1 MVLSLFLDI
10 PEKIGYTNFNLR
22 NGGIFLIY
30 TLTCNPSV
38 DYVVQLET
46 FQYGMV
52 NRSRGEQVFSGG
64 KGINVS
70 VILKNLGIPNRA
82 LGFLAG
88 FTGDFIEQ
96 DLQEQG
102 CQTEFVRL
110 AKGFSRINVKIKGQE
125 ESEIN
130 GGGPAV
136 DQAAMEALF
145 EKMNSLQKGDMLII
159 SGSIPPS
166 LPKDL
171 YEKILSLLA
180 ERGVYAVVDTAGE
193 ALMRTLRFAPFL
205 IKPNRQELEELAQ
218 KRLFTREEIVAQG
231 RRLQEMGAKN
241 VLISMA
247 AEGAVLLTSDG
258 KILFGE
264 APRGEVRNSVGAG
277 DSMVGG
283 FVAGWLKTGSCRE
296 ALKWGIAAG
305 SATAFCEGL
314 ATGEEIC
321 RLYEEG
327 IRVTHE
333 II

>member
-1 MVLSLFLDI
+1 M
-10 PEKIGYTNFNLR
+10 
-22 NGGIFLIY
+22 IY

-38 DYVVQLET
+38 DYVVQMAE
-46 FQYGMV
+46 FCPGMV
-52 NRSRGEQVFSGG
+52 NRSQGEQTFSGG
-64 KGINVS
+64 KGINVT

-96 DLQEQG
+96 DLREQG

-136 DQAAMEALF
+136 DQEAMEALF
-145 EKMNSLQKGDMLII
+145 EKINGLQKGDMLII

-166 LPKDL
+166 LPKDV
-171 YEKILSLLA
+171 YEKILGLLD

-193 ALMRTLRFAPFL
+193 ALMKTLRYEPFL
-205 IKPNRQELEELAQ
+205 IKPNRQELEELAGS
-218 KRLFTREEIVAQG
+218 RLFTREEIVAQG
-231 RRLQEMGAKN
+231 RRLQEMGAQN

-258 KILFGE
+258 KVFFGE
-264 APRGEVRNSVGAG
+264 APRGTVRNSVGAG

-283 FVAGWLKTGSCRE
+283 FVAGWLKTGSYPT
-296 ALKWGIAAG
+296 ALQWGIAAG
-305 SATAFCEGL
+305 SASAFCEGL
-314 ATGEEIC
+314 ATGEEIR
-321 RLYEEG
+321 RLFEEN
-327 IRVTHE
+327 IRISTE

>member
-1 MVLSLFLDI
+1 M
-10 PEKIGYTNFNLR
+10 
-22 NGGIFLIY
+22 IY

-38 DYVVQLET
+38 DYVVQMAE
-46 FQYGMV
+46 FCPGMV
-52 NRSRGEQVFSGG
+52 NRSQGEQTFSGG
-64 KGINVS
+64 KGINVT

-96 DLQEQG
+96 DLREQG

-136 DQAAMEALF
+136 DQEAMEALF
-145 EKMNSLQKGDMLII
+145 EKINGLQKGDMLII

-171 YEKILSLLA
+171 YEKILGLLD

-193 ALMRTLRFAPFL
+193 ALMKTLRYEPFL
-205 IKPNRQELEELAQ
+205 IKPNRQELEELAGS
-218 KRLFTREEIVAQG
+218 RLFTREEIVAQG
-231 RRLQEMGAKN
+231 RRLQEMGAQN

-258 KILFGE
+258 KMFFGE
-264 APRGEVRNSVGAG
+264 APRGTVRNSVGAG

-283 FVAGWLKTGSCRE
+283 FVAGWLKTGSYPT
-296 ALKWGIAAG
+296 ALQWGIAAG
-305 SATAFCEGL
+305 SASAFCEGL
-314 ATGEEIC
+314 ATGEEIR
-321 RLYEEG
+321 RLFEEN
-327 IRVTHE
+327 IRISTE

>member
-1 MVLSLFLDI
+1 MV
-10 PEKIGYTNFNLR
+10 
-22 NGGIFLIY
+22 LIY

-38 DYVVQLET
+38 DYVVQLEE
-46 FQYGMV
+46 FHPGMV
-52 NRSRGEQVFSGG
+52 NRSKGEQTYSGG
-64 KGINVS
+64 KGINVT
-70 VILKNLGIPNRA
+70 VILKNLGVPNRA

-96 DLQEQG
+96 DLQEKG

-136 DQAAMEALF
+136 DQVAMEALF
-145 EKMNSLQKGDMLII
+145 EKINSLQKGDMLVI

-171 YEKILSLLA
+171 YEKILSLLDG
-180 ERGVYAVVDTAGE
+180 RGVYAVVDTSGE
-193 ALMRTLRFAPFL
+193 ALMKTLRYEPFL
-205 IKPNRQELEELAQ
+205 IKPNHQELEELAGS
-218 KRLFTREEIVAQG
+218 RLFTREEIVAQG
-231 RRLQEMGAKN
+231 RRLQEMGARN

-264 APRGEVRNSVGAG
+264 APRGTVRNSVGAG

-283 FVAGWLKTGSCRE
+283 FVAGWLKTGSYKA
-296 ALKWGIAAG
+296 ALQWGIAAG
-305 SATAFCEGL
+305 SASAFCEGL
-314 ATGEEIC
+314 ATGEEIR
-321 RLYEEG
+321 RLYEED
-327 IRVTHE
+327 IRISSETT
-333 II
+333 

>member
-1 MVLSLFLDI
+1 M
-10 PEKIGYTNFNLR
+10 
-22 NGGIFLIY
+22 IY

-38 DYVVQLET
+38 DYVVQMAE
-46 FQYGMV
+46 FCPGMV
-52 NRSRGEQVFSGG
+52 NRAQGEQAFSGG
-64 KGINVS
+64 KGINVT

-82 LGFLAG
+82 FGFLAG

-96 DLQEQG
+96 DLREQG

-145 EKMNSLQKGDMLII
+145 EKINSLRKGDMLII

-171 YEKILSLLA
+171 YEKILGLLD

-193 ALMRTLRFAPFL
+193 ALMKTLRYEPFL

-218 KRLFTREEIVAQG
+218 SRLFTREEIVAQG
-231 RRLQEMGAKN
+231 GRLQEMGAQN

-258 KILFGE
+258 KVFFGE
-264 APRGEVRNSVGAG
+264 APRGTVRNSVGAG

-283 FVAGWLKTGSCRE
+283 FVAGWLKTGSYPA
-296 ALKWGIAAG
+296 ALQWGIAAG
-305 SATAFCEGL
+305 SASAFCEGL
-314 ATGEEIC
+314 ATGEEIR
-321 RLYEEG
+321 RLLEEE
-327 IRVTHE
+327 IRISTE
-333 II
+333 MI

>member
-1 MVLSLFLDI
+1 M
-10 PEKIGYTNFNLR
+10 
-22 NGGIFLIY
+22 IY

-38 DYVVQLET
+38 DYVVQMAE
-46 FQYGMV
+46 FCPGMV
-52 NRSRGEQVFSGG
+52 NRAQGEQAFSGG
-64 KGINVS
+64 KGINVT

-96 DLQEQG
+96 DLREQG

-145 EKMNSLQKGDMLII
+145 KKINSLRKGDMLII

-171 YEKILSLLA
+171 YEKILGLLD

-193 ALMRTLRFAPFL
+193 ALMKTLRYEPFL

-218 KRLFTREEIVAQG
+218 SRLFTREEIVAQG
-231 RRLQEMGAKN
+231 RRLQEMGAQN

-258 KILFGE
+258 KVFFGE
-264 APRGEVRNSVGAG
+264 APRGTVRNSVGAG

-283 FVAGWLKTGSCRE
+283 FVAGWLKTGSYPA
-296 ALKWGIAAG
+296 ALQWGIAAG
-305 SATAFCEGL
+305 SASAFCEGL

-321 RLYEEG
+321 RLLEEE
-327 IRVTHE
+327 IRISTE
-333 II
+333 MI

>member
-1 MVLSLFLDI
+1 M
-10 PEKIGYTNFNLR
+10 
-22 NGGIFLIY
+22 IY

-38 DYVVQLET
+38 DYVVQMAE
-46 FQYGMV
+46 FCPGMV
-52 NRSRGEQVFSGG
+52 NRAQGEQAFSGG
-64 KGINVS
+64 KGINVT

-88 FTGDFIEQ
+88 FTGNFIEQ
-96 DLQEQG
+96 DLREQG

-145 EKMNSLQKGDMLII
+145 EKINSLRKGDMLII

-171 YEKILSLLA
+171 YEKILGLLD

-193 ALMRTLRFAPFL
+193 ALMKTLRYEPFL

-218 KRLFTREEIVAQG
+218 SRLFTREEIVAQG
-231 RRLQEMGAKN
+231 RRLQEMGAQN

-258 KILFGE
+258 KVFFGE
-264 APRGEVRNSVGAG
+264 APRGTVRNSVGAG

-283 FVAGWLKTGSCRE
+283 FVAGWLKTGSYPA
-296 ALKWGIAAG
+296 ALQWGIAAG
-305 SATAFCEGL
+305 SASAFCEGL

-321 RLYEEG
+321 RLLEEE
-327 IRVTHE
+327 IRISTE
-333 II
+333 MI

>member
-1 MVLSLFLDI
+1 M
-10 PEKIGYTNFNLR
+10 
-22 NGGIFLIY
+22 IY

-38 DYVVQLET
+38 DYVVQMAE
-46 FQYGMV
+46 FCPGMV
-52 NRSRGEQVFSGG
+52 NRAQGEQVFSGG
-64 KGINVS
+64 KGINVT

-96 DLQEQG
+96 DLREQG

-145 EKMNSLQKGDMLII
+145 EKVNSLQKGDMLII

-171 YEKILSLLA
+171 YEKILGLLD

-193 ALMRTLRFAPFL
+193 ALMKTLRYEPFL

-218 KRLFTREEIVAQG
+218 SRLFTREEIVAQG
-231 RRLQEMGAKN
+231 RRLQEMGAQN

-258 KILFGE
+258 KVFFGE
-264 APRGEVRNSVGAG
+264 APRGTVRNSVGAG

-283 FVAGWLKTGSCRE
+283 FVAGWLKTGSYPA
-296 ALKWGIAAG
+296 ALQWGIAAG
-305 SATAFCEGL
+305 SASAFCEGL
-314 ATGEEIC
+314 ATGEEIR
-321 RLYEEG
+321 RLLEAE
-327 IRVTHE
+327 IRISTE
-333 II
+333 IL

>member
-1 MVLSLFLDI
+1 M
-10 PEKIGYTNFNLR
+10 
-22 NGGIFLIY
+22 IY

-38 DYVVQLET
+38 DYVVQMAE
-46 FQYGMV
+46 FCPGMV
-52 NRSRGEQVFSGG
+52 NRSQGEQTFSGG
-64 KGINVS
+64 KGINVT

-96 DLQEQG
+96 DLREQG

-110 AKGFSRINVKIKGQE
+110 SKGFSRINVKIKGQE

-145 EKMNSLQKGDMLII
+145 EKINGLQKGDMLII

-171 YEKILSLLA
+171 YEKILGLLD

-193 ALMRTLRFAPFL
+193 ALMKTLRYEPFL
-205 IKPNRQELEELAQ
+205 IKPNRQELEELAGS
-218 KRLFTREEIVAQG
+218 RLFTREEIVAQG
-231 RRLQEMGAKN
+231 RRLQEMGAQN

-258 KILFGE
+258 KMFFGE
-264 APRGEVRNSVGAG
+264 APRGTVRNSVGAG

-283 FVAGWLKTGSCRE
+283 FVAGWLKTGSYPT
-296 ALKWGIAAG
+296 ALQWGIAAG
-305 SATAFCEGL
+305 SASAFCEGL
-314 ATGEEIC
+314 ATGEEIR
-321 RLYEEG
+321 RLFEEN
-327 IRVTHE
+327 IRISTE

>member
-1 MVLSLFLDI
+1 M
-10 PEKIGYTNFNLR
+10 
-22 NGGIFLIY
+22 IY

-38 DYVVQLET
+38 DYVVQMAE
-46 FQYGMV
+46 FCPAMV
-52 NRSRGEQVFSGG
+52 YRAQGEQAFSGG
-64 KGINVS
+64 KGINVT

-96 DLQEQG
+96 DLREQG

-145 EKMNSLQKGDMLII
+145 EKINGLQKGDMLII

-171 YEKILSLLA
+171 YEKILGLLD

-193 ALMRTLRFAPFL
+193 ALMKTLRYEPFL

-218 KRLFTREEIVAQG
+218 SRLFTREEIVAQG
-231 RRLQEMGAKN
+231 RRLQEMGAQN

-258 KILFGE
+258 KVFFGE
-264 APRGEVRNSVGAG
+264 APRGTVRNSVGAG

-283 FVAGWLKTGSCRE
+283 FVAGWLKTGSYQS
-296 ALKWGIAAG
+296 ALQWGIAAG
-305 SATAFCEGL
+305 SASAFCEGL

-321 RLYEEG
+321 RLLEEN
-327 IRVTHE
+327 IRISTE
-333 II
+333 IL

>member
-1 MVLSLFLDI
+1 M
-10 PEKIGYTNFNLR
+10 
-22 NGGIFLIY
+22 IY

-38 DYVVQLET
+38 DYVVQMAE
-46 FQYGMV
+46 FCPGMV
-52 NRSRGEQVFSGG
+52 NRSQGEQTFSGG
-64 KGINVS
+64 KGINVT
-70 VILKNLGIPNRA
+70 VILKNLGVSNRA

-96 DLQEQG
+96 DLREQG

-136 DQAAMEALF
+136 DQEAMEALF
-145 EKMNSLQKGDMLII
+145 EKINGLQKGDMLII

-171 YEKILSLLA
+171 YEKILSLLD

-193 ALMRTLRFAPFL
+193 ALMKTLRYEPFL
-205 IKPNRQELEELAQ
+205 IKPNRQELEELAGS
-218 KRLFTREEIVAQG
+218 RLFTRAEIVAQG
-231 RRLQEMGAKN
+231 KRLQEMGAQN

-258 KILFGE
+258 KVLFGE
-264 APRGEVRNSVGAG
+264 APRGTVRNSVGAG

-283 FVAGWLKTGSCRE
+283 FVAGWLKTGSYPT
-296 ALKWGIAAG
+296 ALQWGIAAG
-305 SATAFCEGL
+305 SASAFCEGL
-314 ATGEEIC
+314 ATGEEIR
-321 RLYEEG
+321 RLFEEN
-327 IRVTHE
+327 IRISTE

>member
-1 MVLSLFLDI
+1 M
-10 PEKIGYTNFNLR
+10 
-22 NGGIFLIY
+22 IY

-38 DYVVQLET
+38 DYVVQMAE
-46 FQYGMV
+46 FCPGMV
-52 NRSRGEQVFSGG
+52 NRAQGEQAFSGG
-64 KGINVS
+64 KGINVT

-96 DLQEQG
+96 DLREQG

-136 DQAAMEALF
+136 DQVAMEALF
-145 EKMNSLQKGDMLII
+145 EKINSLRKGDMLII

-171 YEKILSLLA
+171 YEKILGLLD

-193 ALMRTLRFAPFL
+193 ALMKTLRYEPFL

-218 KRLFTREEIVAQG
+218 SRLFTREEIVAQG
-231 RRLQEMGAKN
+231 RRLQEMGAQN

-258 KILFGE
+258 KVFFGE
-264 APRGEVRNSVGAG
+264 APRGTVRNSVGAG

-283 FVAGWLKTGSCRE
+283 FVAGWLKTGSYPA
-296 ALKWGIAAG
+296 ALQWGIAAG
-305 SATAFCEGL
+305 SASAFCEGL

-321 RLYEEG
+321 RLLEEE
-327 IRVTHE
+327 IRISTE
-333 II
+333 MI

>member
-1 MVLSLFLDI
+1 M
-10 PEKIGYTNFNLR
+10 
-22 NGGIFLIY
+22 IY

-38 DYVVQLET
+38 DYVVQMAE
-46 FQYGMV
+46 FCPGMV
-52 NRSRGEQVFSGG
+52 NRSQGEQTFSGG
-64 KGINVS
+64 KGINVT

-96 DLQEQG
+96 DLREQG

-136 DQAAMEALF
+136 DQEAMEALF
-145 EKMNSLQKGDMLII
+145 EKINGLQKGDMLII

-171 YEKILSLLA
+171 YEKILGLLD

-193 ALMRTLRFAPFL
+193 ALMKTLRYEPFL
-205 IKPNRQELEELAQ
+205 IKPNRQELEELAGS
-218 KRLFTREEIVAQG
+218 RLFTREEIVAQG
-231 RRLQEMGAKN
+231 RRLQEMGAQN

-247 AEGAVLLTSDG
+247 AEGAVLLSSDG
-258 KILFGE
+258 KVFFGE
-264 APRGEVRNSVGAG
+264 APRGTVRNSVGAG

-283 FVAGWLKTGSCRE
+283 FVAGWLKTGSYPT
-296 ALKWGIAAG
+296 ALQWGIAAG
-305 SATAFCEGL
+305 SASAFCEGL
-314 ATGEEIC
+314 ATGEEIR
-321 RLYEEG
+321 RLFEEN
-327 IRVTHE
+327 IRISTE

>member
-1 MVLSLFLDI
+1 M
-10 PEKIGYTNFNLR
+10 
-22 NGGIFLIY
+22 IY

-38 DYVVQLET
+38 DYVVQMAE
-46 FQYGMV
+46 FCPGMV
-52 NRSRGEQVFSGG
+52 NRAQGEQAFSGG
-64 KGINVS
+64 KGINVT

-96 DLQEQG
+96 DLREQG

-145 EKMNSLQKGDMLII
+145 EKINSLRKGDMLII

-171 YEKILSLLA
+171 YEKILGLLD

-193 ALMRTLRFAPFL
+193 ALMKTLRYEPFL

-218 KRLFTREEIVAQG
+218 SRLFTREEIVAQG
-231 RRLQEMGAKN
+231 RRLQEMGAQN

-258 KILFGE
+258 KVFFGE
-264 APRGEVRNSVGAG
+264 APRGTVRNSVGAG

-283 FVAGWLKTGSCRE
+283 FVAGWLKTGSYPA
-296 ALKWGIAAG
+296 ALQWGIAAG
-305 SATAFCEGL
+305 SASAFCEGL
-314 ATGEEIC
+314 ATGEEIR
-321 RLYEEG
+321 RLLEEE
-327 IRVTHE
+327 IRISTE
-333 II
+333 MI

>member
-1 MVLSLFLDI
+1 M
-10 PEKIGYTNFNLR
+10 
-22 NGGIFLIY
+22 IY

-38 DYVVQLET
+38 DYVVQMAK
-46 FQYGMV
+46 FCPGMV
-52 NRSRGEQVFSGG
+52 NRSQGEQTFSGG
-64 KGINVS
+64 KGINVT

-96 DLQEQG
+96 DLREQG

-145 EKMNSLQKGDMLII
+145 EKINGLQKGDMLII

-171 YEKILSLLA
+171 YEKILGLLD

-193 ALMRTLRFAPFL
+193 ALMKTLRYEPFL
-205 IKPNRQELEELAQ
+205 IKPNRQELEELAGS
-218 KRLFTREEIVAQG
+218 RLFTREEIVAQG
-231 RRLQEMGAKN
+231 RRLQEMGAQN

-258 KILFGE
+258 KMFFGE
-264 APRGEVRNSVGAG
+264 APRGTVRNSVGAG

-283 FVAGWLKTGSCRE
+283 FVAGWLKTGSYQA
-296 ALKWGIAAG
+296 ALQWGIAAG
-305 SATAFCEGL
+305 SASAFCEGL
-314 ATGEEIC
+314 ATGEEIR
-321 RLYEEG
+321 RLFEEN
-327 IRVTHE
+327 IRISTE

>member
-1 MVLSLFLDI
+1 M
-10 PEKIGYTNFNLR
+10 
-22 NGGIFLIY
+22 IY

-38 DYVVQLET
+38 DYVVQMAE
-46 FQYGMV
+46 FCPGMV
-52 NRSRGEQVFSGG
+52 NRSQGEQTFSGG
-64 KGINVS
+64 KGINVT

-96 DLQEQG
+96 DLREQG

-136 DQAAMEALF
+136 DQEAMEALF
-145 EKMNSLQKGDMLII
+145 EKINGLQKGDMLII

-171 YEKILSLLA
+171 YEKILGLLD

-193 ALMRTLRFAPFL
+193 ALMKTLRYEPFL
-205 IKPNRQELEELAQ
+205 IKPNRQELEELAGS
-218 KRLFTREEIVAQG
+218 RLFTREEIVAQG
-231 RRLQEMGAKN
+231 RRLQEMGAQN

-258 KILFGE
+258 KVFFGE
-264 APRGEVRNSVGAG
+264 APRGTVRNSVGAG

-283 FVAGWLKTGSCRE
+283 FVAGWLKTGSYPT
-296 ALKWGIAAG
+296 ALQWGIAAG
-305 SATAFCEGL
+305 SASAFCEGL
-314 ATGEEIC
+314 ATGEEI
-321 RLYEEG
+321 RKIG
-327 IRVTHE
+327 RAHV
-333 II
+333 

>member
-1 MVLSLFLDI
+1 M
-10 PEKIGYTNFNLR
+10 
-22 NGGIFLIY
+22 IY

-38 DYVVQLET
+38 DYVVQMAE
-46 FQYGMV
+46 FCPGMV
-52 NRSRGEQVFSGG
+52 NRAQGEQAFSGG
-64 KGINVS
+64 KGINVT
-70 VILKNLGIPNRA
+70 VILKNLGVPNRA

-96 DLQEQG
+96 DLREQG

-125 ESEIN
+125 DSEIN

-145 EKMNSLQKGDMLII
+145 EKINGLQKGDMLII

-171 YEKILSLLA
+171 YEKILGLLD

-193 ALMRTLRFAPFL
+193 ALMKTLRYEPFL

-218 KRLFTREEIVAQG
+218 SRLFTREEIVAQG
-231 RRLQEMGAKN
+231 RRLQEMGAQN

-258 KILFGE
+258 KVFFGE
-264 APRGEVRNSVGAG
+264 APRGTVRNSVGAG

-283 FVAGWLKTGSCRE
+283 FVAGWLKTGSYQS
-296 ALKWGIAAG
+296 ALQWGIAAG
-305 SATAFCEGL
+305 SASAFCEGL

-321 RLYEEG
+321 RLLEEN
-327 IRVTHE
+327 IRISTE
-333 II
+333 IL

>member
-1 MVLSLFLDI
+1 M
-10 PEKIGYTNFNLR
+10 
-22 NGGIFLIY
+22 IY

-38 DYVVQLET
+38 DYVVQMAE
-46 FQYGMV
+46 FCPGMV
-52 NRSRGEQVFSGG
+52 NRAQGEQAFSGG
-64 KGINVS
+64 KGINVT

-96 DLQEQG
+96 DLREQG

-145 EKMNSLQKGDMLII
+145 EKINSLRKGDMLII

-171 YEKILSLLA
+171 YEKILGLLD

-193 ALMRTLRFAPFL
+193 ALMKTLRYEPFL

-218 KRLFTREEIVAQG
+218 SRLFTREEIVAQG
-231 RRLQEMGAKN
+231 RRLQEMGAQN

-258 KILFGE
+258 KVFFGE
-264 APRGEVRNSVGAG
+264 APRGTVRNSVGAG

-283 FVAGWLKTGSCRE
+283 FVAGWLKTGSYPA
-296 ALKWGIAAG
+296 ALQWGIAAG
-305 SATAFCEGL
+305 SASAFCEGL

-321 RLYEEG
+321 RLLEEE
-327 IRVTHE
+327 IRISTE
-333 II
+333 MI

>member
-1 MVLSLFLDI
+1 M
-10 PEKIGYTNFNLR
+10 
-22 NGGIFLIY
+22 IY

-38 DYVVQLET
+38 DYVVQMEE
-46 FQYGMV
+46 FQPGMV
-52 NRSRGEQVFSGG
+52 NRSQGEQAFSGG
-64 KGINVS
+64 KGINVT
-70 VILKNLGIPNRA
+70 VILKNLGVPNRA

-96 DLQEQG
+96 DLREQG

-110 AKGFSRINVKIKGQE
+110 AKGFSRINVKIRGQE

-145 EKMNSLQKGDMLII
+145 GKINNLQKGDMLII

-171 YEKILSLLA
+171 YEKVLSLLD
-180 ERGVYAVVDTAGE
+180 ERGVYAVVDTSGE
-193 ALMRTLRFAPFL
+193 ALMKTLRYEPFL

-218 KRLFTREEIVAQG
+218 SRLFTREEIIAQG
-231 RRLQEMGAKN
+231 KRLQEMGAQN

-247 AEGAVLLTSDG
+247 AEGAILLTSDG

-264 APRGEVRNSVGAG
+264 APRGQLRNSVGAG

-283 FVAGWLKTGSCRE
+283 FVAGWLKTGSYQA
-296 ALKWGIAAG
+296 ALQWGIAAG
-305 SATAFCEGL
+305 SASAFCEGL
-314 ATGEEIC
+314 ATGEEIR
-321 RLYEEG
+321 RLYEEKIKISHG
-327 IRVTHE
+327 E
-333 II
+333 I

>member
-1 MVLSLFLDI
+1 M
-10 PEKIGYTNFNLR
+10 
-22 NGGIFLIY
+22 IY

-38 DYVVQLET
+38 DYVVQMAE
-46 FQYGMV
+46 FCPGMV
-52 NRSRGEQVFSGG
+52 NRAQGEQAFSGG
-64 KGINVS
+64 KGINVT

-88 FTGDFIEQ
+88 FPGDFIEQ
-96 DLQEQG
+96 DLREQG

-145 EKMNSLQKGDMLII
+145 EKINSLRKGDMLII

-171 YEKILSLLA
+171 YEKILGLLD

-193 ALMRTLRFAPFL
+193 ALMKTLRYEPFL

-218 KRLFTREEIVAQG
+218 SRLFTREEIVAQG
-231 RRLQEMGAKN
+231 RRLQEMGAQN

-258 KILFGE
+258 KVFFGE
-264 APRGEVRNSVGAG
+264 APRGTVRNSVGAG

-283 FVAGWLKTGSCRE
+283 FVAGWLKTGSYPA
-296 ALKWGIAAG
+296 ALQWGIAAG
-305 SATAFCEGL
+305 SASAFCEGL
-314 ATGEEIC
+314 ATGEEIR
-321 RLYEEG
+321 RLLEEE
-327 IRVTHE
+327 IRISTE
-333 II
+333 MI

>member
-1 MVLSLFLDI
+1 M
-10 PEKIGYTNFNLR
+10 
-22 NGGIFLIY
+22 IY

-38 DYVVQLET
+38 DYVVQMAE
-46 FQYGMV
+46 FCPGMV
-52 NRSRGEQVFSGG
+52 NRSQGEQTFSGG
-64 KGINVS
+64 KGINVT

-96 DLQEQG
+96 DLREQG

-145 EKMNSLQKGDMLII
+145 EKINGLQKGDMLII

-166 LPKDL
+166 LPKNL
-171 YEKILSLLA
+171 YEKILGLLD

-193 ALMRTLRFAPFL
+193 ALMKTLRYEPFL
-205 IKPNRQELEELAQ
+205 IKPNRQELEELAGS
-218 KRLFTREEIVAQG
+218 RLFTREEIVAQG
-231 RRLQEMGAKN
+231 RRLQEMGAQN

-258 KILFGE
+258 KMFFGE
-264 APRGEVRNSVGAG
+264 APRGTVRNSVGAG

-283 FVAGWLKTGSCRE
+283 FVAGWLKTGSYPT
-296 ALKWGIAAG
+296 ALQWGIAAG
-305 SATAFCEGL
+305 SASAFCEGL
-314 ATGEEIC
+314 ATGEEIR
-321 RLYEEG
+321 RLFEEN
-327 IRVTHE
+327 IRISTE